1 MKLHY
6 LKKRRA
12 YHTLM
17 AQLFIHNKNSSK
29 IFECTIQCYNSDMF
43 HHCIVCR
50 DGYHYIPC
58 RKKPDDSEEGL
69 VTEMTYHPTIF
80 GNGVFQ
86 DMDDVS

>member
-1 MKLHY
+1 
-6 LKKRRA
+6 
-12 YHTLM
+12 
-17 AQLFIHNKNSSK
+17 
-29 IFECTIQCYNSDMF
+29 MF